1 MPHVTISE
9 KIFRA
14 LEAEAKARGLTV
26 EQLVEEI
33 LSEWLGVGAEQ
44 EKEITRRLRNW
55 GYA

>member
-33 LSEWLGVGAEQ
+33 LTEWLGVGAEQ